1 MLDGGDY
8 VAVASFPGSPL
19 VPTKNKCCCRCHH
32 TDRRCHHTD
41 CRSTVTLSSDSP
53 DSRLLAHMVYVLTVA
68 VVVNE

>member
-1 MLDGGDY
+1 MLASGDY
-8 VAVASFPGSPL
+8 VAIALFPGSPL

-32 TDRRCHHTD
+32 TDRS
-41 CRSTVTLSSDSP
+41 STVTLSSDSP